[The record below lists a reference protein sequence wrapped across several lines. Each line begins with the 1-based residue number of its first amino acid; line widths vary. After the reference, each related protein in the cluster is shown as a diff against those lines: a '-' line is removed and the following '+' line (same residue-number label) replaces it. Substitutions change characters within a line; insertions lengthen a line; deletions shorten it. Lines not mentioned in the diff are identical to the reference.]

1 MVYQIPRIIAIKL
14 PILVKMIMMVM
25 GRDTNVKILIMME
38 YLKQKTTALTIRI
51 QIKKILMMINLY
63 PVFPCINPIDLF
75 DDANIYVPGNNIHRS
90 R

>member
-25 GRDTNVKILIMME
+25 GRETNVKILIMME
-38 YLKQKTTALTIRI
+38 YLKQKITALTIRI
-51 QIKKILMMINLY
+51 QIKKILMMIILY